1 MDVHYVVVPEGGG
14 RGRFGENRASKRTA
28 VAAVVVGA
36 AMALCLLVGAA
47 MEERNMVV
55 MAGAGTQEL
64 RQQALKA
71 LAGRLSQKEVNYEV
85 ARQAVEGLPVPTQ
98 VLAVKFAAQALS
110 AVGSAAP
117 AAQTLLEC
125 SNKDAYLQISTSFGE
140 LAANITARNAS
151 LFAREATL
159 KAEADAADQAWLDA
173 QSSYVQAISAKDAA
187 KEAATYAAG
196 MYSKYETAVSAGQ
209 AQLDAELPILE
220 EVLKLITSLMGGGAA
235 AKGNTQEILKQAQAK
250 VAGLV
255 PPAADKKLDSSIVRL
270 KTVLQEADT
279 AGTADKMA
287 AVVQGLQAQ
296 MAARITEIG
305 TQIQAMQAQLAAD
318 TAAKGEWEQKM
329 VDLSDEHDKALNDAS
344 TADLTRNSLGGEY
357 MVKDEAYQNFH
368 STFEEQ
374 VAQLSKESSAVNT
387 ILTKITD
394 FIATC

>member
-85 ARQAVEGLPVPTQ
+85 ARQAVEDLPVPTQ

-110 AVGSAAP
+110 AGGPAAP

-159 KAEADAADQAWLDA
+159 KADAADQAWLDA

-209 AQLDAELPILE
+209 AQMDAEKPKLDEEMAQLQSELPILE
-220 EVLKLITSLMGGGAA
+220 EVLKLITSLVGGGAA

-287 AVVQGLQAQ
+287 AVVQGL
-296 MAARITEIG
+296 
-305 TQIQAMQAQLAAD
+305 
-318 TAAKGEWEQKM
+318 
-329 VDLSDEHDKALNDAS
+329 
-344 TADLTRNSLGGEY
+344 
-357 MVKDEAYQNFH
+357 
-368 STFEEQ
+368 
-374 VAQLSKESSAVNT
+374 
-387 ILTKITD
+387 
-394 FIATC
+394 

>member
-110 AVGSAAP
+110 AGGSAAP

-209 AQLDAELPILE
+209 AQMDAEKPKLDEEMAQLQSELPILE

-270 KTVLQEADT
+270 KTVNTRLCVCVCVCVFAYVYVIYLYIICTCRICRHMMYTWQVLQEADT
-279 AGTADKMA
+279 AGGIHIMHVIYLHMICT
-287 AVVQGLQAQ
+287 
-296 MAARITEIG
+296 
-305 TQIQAMQAQLAAD
+305 
-318 TAAKGEWEQKM
+318 
-329 VDLSDEHDKALNDAS
+329 
-344 TADLTRNSLGGEY
+344 
-357 MVKDEAYQNFH
+357 
-368 STFEEQ
+368 
-374 VAQLSKESSAVNT
+374 
-387 ILTKITD
+387 
-394 FIATC
+394 

>member
-85 ARQAVEGLPVPTQ
+85 ARQAVEGLPVPTR

-110 AVGSAAP
+110 AGVSAAP

-196 MYSKYETAVSAGQ
+196 MYSKYETAVSSGQ
-209 AQLDAELPILE
+209 AQMDAEKPKLDEEMAELPILE

-329 VDLSDEHDKALNDAS
+329 VDLSDEHEKALNDAS

-374 VAQLSKESSAVNT
+374 VAQLSKG
-387 ILTKITD
+387 
-394 FIATC
+394 

>member
-1 MDVHYVVVPEGGG
+1 
-14 RGRFGENRASKRTA
+14 
-28 VAAVVVGA
+28 
-36 AMALCLLVGAA
+36 
-47 MEERNMVV
+47 MVV

-209 AQLDAELPILE
+209 AQMDAEKPKLDEEMAQLQSELPILE

-270 KTVLQEADT
+270 KTVLQEAGT